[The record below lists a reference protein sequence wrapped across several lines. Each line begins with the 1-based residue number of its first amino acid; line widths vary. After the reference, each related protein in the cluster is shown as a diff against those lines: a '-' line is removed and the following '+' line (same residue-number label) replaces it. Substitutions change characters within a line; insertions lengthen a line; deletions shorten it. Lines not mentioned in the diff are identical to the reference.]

1 MKQKSLISKQF
12 NSDQN
17 GRGHGNVDDIR
28 SPLKGSPII
37 VGKTL
42 RSLTPR
48 KKSSITP
55 PTTDVVVAD
64 DAMFAMF
71 LAGLHREVAGQF
83 QLLMRGSSRWR
94 RRGEDARILPK
105 ATGGE

>member
-1 MKQKSLISKQF
+1 MKQKSPRSTQF
-12 NSDQN
+12 DSDQN

-48 KKSSITP
+48 KKSRITP

-64 DAMFAMF
+64 DAMFALL

-83 QLLMRGSSRWR
+83 QLLMRGSVSASKRTTGARTWNLRWS
-94 RRGEDARILPK
+94 GV
-105 ATGGE
+105 